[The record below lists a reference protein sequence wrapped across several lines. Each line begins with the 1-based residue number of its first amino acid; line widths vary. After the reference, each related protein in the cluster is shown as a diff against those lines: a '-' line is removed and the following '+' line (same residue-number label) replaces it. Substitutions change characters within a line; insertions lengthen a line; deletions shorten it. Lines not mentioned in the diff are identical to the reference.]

1 MNALKD
7 LLAGSNMS
15 KKDFLDLVKTQFGDA
30 AQAEIDRLMAQGM
43 TMQVYLKGLFTKK
56 SNFHSK
62 ILVFCLSK

>member
-56 SNFHSK
+56 
-62 ILVFCLSK
+62 